1 MRGNIAYGKP
11 KNNVLRR
18 NQRKAQ
24 TIKAGAIDAFVLI
37 NGS

>member
-1 MRGNIAYGKP
+1 MWGNIAYGKP

-24 TIKAGAIDAFVLI
+24 TIMLYAFVLI
-37 NGS
+37 NVS

>member
-1 MRGNIAYGKP
+1 MWGNIAYGKP
-11 KNNVLRR
+11 KNVRR

-37 NGS
+37 NVS

>member
-1 MRGNIAYGKP
+1 MWGNIVYGKP

-18 NQRKAQ
+18 NQRKVQ

-37 NGS
+37 NVS